1 MERAPH
7 CTSAIANYVRKS
19 KERGTTG
26 CLSVSGTLAQA
37 PQLADLSWRLQV
49 WAAQCQSF
57 IRFVPSLPRCP
68 PPPPPPTNTY
78 FSHTYSQGSNLTTH
92 THRSLRP
99 ASGLVRARR
108 GRGRGR
114 EVHFQSAAN
123 GPMPT
128 SPVSLVGVKSA
139 SRESPAEVENAEGC
153 N

>member
-1 MERAPH
+1 MSFRVRNPDPS
-7 CTSAIANYVRKS
+7 TSAC
-19 KERGTTG
+19 G
-26 CLSVSGTLAQA
+26 
-37 PQLADLSWRLQV
+37 PDLSWRLQ
-49 WAAQCQSF
+49 S
-57 IRFVPSLPRCP
+57 
-68 PPPPPPTNTY
+68 TTY
-78 FSHTYSQGSNLTTH
+78 VLRSNLTTH
-92 THRSLRP
+92 PHRSLRP